1 MQKKISMKAQ
11 SIRLALCNWLASV
24 CVQSEKSVKKCWA
37 ASQLTIISWKSSQ
50 LKRLSEWVKEIYRE
64 SCCCGRV
71 YTIHYIISG
80 RVTEWIGYLQREV
93 QRQPPLY
100 HAVWLLSIANTP
112 SARESAVVFGALRK
126 KKKPEQQ
133 HHTEWKERRWWR
145 EVTKLK
151 IKLNYIEKYP
161 FLYAGAS
168 LSPWQT
174 PQFRYG
180 VAQKDWQKNCFPSQ
194 TILIFLIL
202 QHTAGSDKF
211 ISVTHR
217 AFHIYKFI
225 QIMWGSSFSQ
235 FQRRLI
241 FLCAASAE
249 ANKCTQFNI
258 SRASKVVAT

>member
-1 MQKKISMKAQ
+1 MKAQ

-71 YTIHYIISG
+71 YYIHTISSLA
-80 RVTEWIGYLQREV
+80 VLQNGLDIYRE
-93 QRQPPLY
+93 RCRGSPLY
-100 HAVWLLSIANTP
+100 ITQCGFYRLPIHPV
-112 SARESAVVFGALRK
+112 RERAVVFGALRR

-168 LSPWQT
+168 LSPDRHLN
-174 PQFRYG
+174 FSG

-211 ISVTHR
+211 ISVTHQ
-217 AFHIYKFI
+217 AIHIN
-225 QIMWGSSFSQ
+225 SFKYVGLVVLSISNKAAY
-235 FQRRLI
+235 LS
-241 FLCAASAE
+241 LCGVGRG
-249 ANKCTQFNI
+249 K
-258 SRASKVVAT
+258 